1 MNKIITTTAD
11 LKADYEVIGPIYFQ
25 VSNKGFFTSKLTKL
39 VKKYMAEAETLE
51 EDPHNQWKKRFGE
64 LSLDA
69 NKRYEKAFYVA
80 VRELQETAK
89 KLGAD
94 GIIGLRHNLT
104 LDDGFE
110 LFHLQMYGTAI
121 KLK

>member
-1 MNKIITTTAD
+1 MNEIITTTGD

-39 VKKYMAEAETLE
+39 VKKYTTEAEALQN
-51 EDPHNQWKKRFGE
+51 DPENKWQKIFGE
-64 LSLDA
+64 SSLDA

-104 LDDGFE
+104 LDDRFE
-110 LFHLQMYGTAI
+110 LFHLQMYGTAV